1 MEIKTFIGKKLDFV
15 DGIYRRQIELDR
27 YIKSKANVKL
37 TYEYYNPP
45 KNPIDFIA
53 KRFILYPLRSSHRY
67 RDTVFHLTFQYL
79 GDLAHFMDSKK
90 TIVTCHDIFSF
101 LERGNLKR
109 PYFIQKYSLLGFKQ
123 CKYIIAISDF
133 TKNEL
138 VTKLHVPEEK
148 IIVIKNGINRKMFFP
163 LEKYEKDRINPLFP
177 GYFKILHVGTE
188 VERKNFLTLLKA
200 FYLIKKK
207 VKDIKLIRI
216 GKPAYPD
223 YIKKLGLE
231 KDIVYLKNISNE
243 RLREIYNLCDL
254 FIFPSLY
261 EGWGAPGIEAAAC
274 GTPIICSDI
283 PIFREVY
290 RNAPIYFP
298 MKDFRKLAD
307 LIIEVSTDDSKKRSL
322 SKKAIEMSKKY
333 SWSKSSKLYLKVAEK
348 VLENE

>member
-1 MEIKTFIGKKLDFV
+1 MQCIPQSLVKVFDALTTIFITLFISSCTNFHVIVGVLLTSVIDDKSNGSADVIEPVLLDKPEIRT
-15 DGIYRRQIELDR
+15 
-27 YIKSKANVKL
+27 
-37 TYEYYNPP
+37 NPE
-45 KNPIDFIA
+45 A
-53 KRFILYPLRSSHRY
+53 
-67 RDTVFHLTFQYL
+67 
-79 GDLAHFMDSKK
+79 
-90 TIVTCHDIFSF
+90 
-101 LERGNLKR
+101 ENL
-109 PYFIQKYSLLGFKQ
+109 
-123 CKYIIAISDF
+123 
-133 TKNEL
+133 
-138 VTKLHVPEEK
+138 
-148 IIVIKNGINRKMFFP
+148 
-163 LEKYEKDRINPLFP
+163 
-177 GYFKILHVGTE
+177 
-188 VERKNFLTLLKA
+188 LTLLKA

-207 VKDIKLIRI
+207 VKEIKLIRI